1 MDLGIAGRLAV
12 VTGAGRGI
20 GRAVATS
27 LAAEGVHLVLAA
39 RTAADLQATAA
50 AVQSLGSRAR
60 TVVADLATLAGCQA
74 LADAAQDAGGA
85 DILVNNAGGTPWG
98 PFADFDDEQWDRGL
112 DLKPRSHVRLSRLL
126 VGPMCAR
133 GWGRII
139 NIGGLEAKTAWPRYN
154 LGMVSASLITAF
166 TKSLAED
173 VAAHGVLVNAVHPG
187 VVDTPRLDA
196 YITYRNAA
204 QHDSSADGSGRVP
217 LTRADVER
225 AVAQAC
231 PLGRVARPEEI
242 ADVVTFLASERA
254 SYLTGTSVVVDGGE
268 SRAVH

>member
-20 GRAVATS
+20 GRAVAVS
-27 LAAEGVHLVLAA
+27 LAAEGVDIVLAA
-39 RTAADLQATAA
+39 RTSTDLQVTAG
-50 AVQSLGSRAR
+50 AVQAIGR
-60 TVVADLATLAGCQA
+60 TAHVVVADLTTLAGCEA
-74 LADAAQDAGGA
+74 VAEVAERVGGA

-126 VGPMCAR
+126 VSHMCAG

-196 YITYRNAA
+196 YVTYRNAT
-204 QHDSSADGSGRVP
+204 QSESPDGAH

-225 AVAQAC
+225 AVTQAC

-254 SYLTGTSVVVDGGE
+254 TYITGTSVVVDGGE